1 MATSHVIARAAG
13 EETLKERCW
22 WQCRNCGQKFEQ
34 YRQMFSLKKETVSC
48 PHCGKETE
56 TSELLD

>member
-1 MATSHVIARAAG
+1 MVTSHVIARAAG
-13 EETLKERCW
+13 EKTLKERCW
-22 WQCRNCGQKFEQ
+22 RQCRNCGQKFEQ
-34 YRQMFSLKKETVSC
+34 YRQMFSQKKETVSC